1 MIRVMS
7 FNIRCA
13 NYDDGENSWENRK
26 SLVLARIR
34 AFQPD
39 LLGIQ
44 ECRDD
49 AQAGFLKSNLKEYQF
64 YGVQRGGAGDT
75 ALEMAPILFLKASF
89 QIIQSGHFW
98 LSETPE
104 ILGSKSWDSVFARTA
119 TWVQLL
125 HRNSG
130 RTLFFLNTHF
140 DYQPIA
146 INGATRLL
154 RQWVE
159 RTVLQYPL
167 ILTGDFN
174 ADKNSSA
181 YQCLTADHLLFDVHR
196 QVLSSGEDEP
206 TFHGFGQKTEL
217 SPIDWILASKNFEVV
232 TTSVDTFHEGNRYPS
247 DHYPIL
253 AVLKL
258 EGKS

>member
-13 NYDDGENSWENRK
+13 NCDDGENNWENRK
-26 SLVLARIR
+26 SMVLARLQ

-39 LLGIQ
+39 LLGVQ

-49 AQAGFLKSNLKEYQF
+49 TQAKFLKNNLKEYQF
-64 YGVQRGGAGDT
+64 YGVRRGGGGET
-75 ALEMAPILFLKASF
+75 ALEMAPILFRKSSF
-89 QIIQSGHFW
+89 QVIQSGYFW

-104 ILGSKSWDSVFARTA
+104 IPGSKSWDSVFARTA

-125 HRNSG
+125 HQASG
-130 RTLFFLNTHF
+130 RTLVFLNTHF

-146 INGATRLL
+146 ILGAASQL

-159 RTVLQYPL
+159 RTVQQYPL

-181 YQCLTADHLLFDVHR
+181 YQHLSGDGLLFDVHR
-196 QVLSSGEDEP
+196 QVRPDGLDEP
-206 TFHGFGQKTEL
+206 TFHGFGNPAFF
-217 SPIDWILASKNFEVV
+217 SPIDWILTSQHLEVLSA
-232 TTSVDTFHEGNRYPS
+232 SVDTHHEGNRFPS

-253 AVLKL
+253 ADLMLKV
-258 EGKS
+258 KS